1 MEINTARLRS
11 MKIVTKSDGR
21 YLRIGYVADEAPR
34 GKNRKSGKSSVLMN
48 APPSRKPHASALA
61 AGKALGNNITR
72 RVQRAGGAMGK
83 NLGAAVT
90 ATLRGAWKNRA
101 SRNIMLWSAAAIVV
115 TLIAR
120 AIH

>member
-34 GKNRKSGKSSVLMN
+34 GKNRKSGK
-48 APPSRKPHASALA
+48 
-61 AGKALGNNITR
+61 ALGNNITR
-72 RVQRAGGAMGK
+72 RVQRAGGAMGE
-83 NLGAAVT
+83 NLGAVAT
-90 ATLRGAWKNRA
+90 ATLRGAWKNRVA
-101 SRNIMLWSAAAIVV
+101 RNILLWSAVGTIA

-120 AIH
+120 AIY